1 MYSLYLTDSGGAV
14 AVYGGGLL
22 LATCAAASATAASDA
37 ARATWG
43 LYCLFVESGEW
54 YLDTVT

>member
-1 MYSLYLTDSGGAV
+1 MYSLYRTDSGGAV

-22 LATCAAASATAASDA
+22 LATCAAATAASDT
-37 ARATWG
+37 ARATRG

>member
-1 MYSLYLTDSGGAV
+1 MYSLYRTDSGGAV

-22 LATCAAASATAASDA
+22 LATCAAALATAASDT

-43 LYCLFVESGEW
+43 LYCLFVESGER

>member
-1 MYSLYLTDSGGAV
+1 MYSLYRTDSGGAV

-22 LATCAAASATAASDA
+22 LATCAAATAASDTT
-37 ARATWG
+37 RVTRG
-43 LYCLFVESGEW
+43 LYCLFVESGER

>member
-1 MYSLYLTDSGGAV
+1 MYSLYRTDSGGAV

-22 LATCAAASATAASDA
+22 LATCAAATAASDTA
-37 ARATWG
+37 GATWG

>member
-1 MYSLYLTDSGGAV
+1 MYSLYRTDSGGAV

-22 LATCAAASATAASDA
+22 LAPCAAATAASDT
-37 ARATWG
+37 ARATRG

>member
-1 MYSLYLTDSGGAV
+1 MYSLNRTDSSGAV
-14 AVYGGGLL
+14 AVYGGGRL
-22 LATCAAASATAASDA
+22 LATCAAAAATAASDT

>member
-1 MYSLYLTDSGGAV
+1 MYSLYRTDSGGAV

-22 LATCAAASATAASDA
+22 LATCAAATAASDT
-37 ARATWG
+37 ARGTWG

-54 YLDTVT
+54 YLGTVT

>member
-1 MYSLYLTDSGGAV
+1 MDIVAAEIKRQCWTRRPRQWRPMYSLYRTDS
-14 AVYGGGLL
+14 GGGLL
-22 LATCAAASATAASDA
+22 LATL
-37 ARATWG
+37 G

>member
-1 MYSLYLTDSGGAV
+1 MYSLYRTDS
-14 AVYGGGLL
+14 GGGLL
-22 LATCAAASATAASDA
+22 LATCAAASATAASDT

>member
-1 MYSLYLTDSGGAV
+1 MYSLYRTDSGGAV
-14 AVYGGGLL
+14 AVNGGGLL
-22 LATCAAASATAASDA
+22 LATCAAASATAASDT

>member
-1 MYSLYLTDSGGAV
+1 MYSLYRTDSGGAV

-22 LATCAAASATAASDA
+22 LATCAAASATAASDT

-54 YLDTVT
+54 YLGTVT

>member
-1 MYSLYLTDSGGAV
+1 MYLTDSGGAV

-22 LATCAAASATAASDA
+22 LATCAAASATAASDT